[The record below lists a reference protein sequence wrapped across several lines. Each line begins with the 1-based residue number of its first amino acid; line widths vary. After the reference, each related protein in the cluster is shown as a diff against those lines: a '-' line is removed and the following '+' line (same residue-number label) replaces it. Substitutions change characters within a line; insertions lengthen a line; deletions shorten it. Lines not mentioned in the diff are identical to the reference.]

1 MNCLFTRFI
10 IIIIKKATT
19 ICGLWCVTDGFD
31 GFRATYPEWCES
43 CSDVTS
49 ALPDQVPLM
58 GLRSLRISAYL
69 PSAKPDSAELP
80 ESERCDSS
88 LGLEDDRDFPVEI
101 LPHLFLGNAAN
112 SEDIESL
119 SKHGIKV

>member
-1 MNCLFTRFI
+1 MLCHNITGLF
-10 IIIIKKATT
+10 
-19 ICGLWCVTDGFD
+19 CVTDGFD

-69 PSAKPDSAELP
+69 PSAKPESAELP
-80 ESERCDSS
+80 EIERCDSS